1 MKLEDI
7 LLARE
12 RAAAMLKAAGI
23 AVTPPEV
30 ETMEVADFGL
40 GRPELFG
47 FEIVVYVN
55 NDRYCAKEI
64 ILFPRQTCP
73 EHRHP
78 RVDARNTG
86 KRETFRCRWGEV
98 FLYTEGEPAVD
109 PKAILAENRKRR
121 FSAWHEI
128 VLRPGDQHT
137 LEPDSLHWFQA
148 GDGGAILSEFSST
161 STDENDVWTDPN
173 IRRRPTF
180 D

>member
-1 MKLEDI
+1 MKLEDVRG
-7 LLARE
+7 ARE

-23 AVTPPEV
+23 AVTPLEA

-40 GRPELFG
+40 ERPELFG
-47 FEIVVYVN
+47 FEIVVYEN

-78 RVDARNTG
+78 PVDARNAG

-98 FLYTEGEPAVD
+98 FLYTEGNPAAP
-109 PKAILAENRKRR
+109 PKAVLPDDEQRH
-121 FSAWHEI
+121 FTAWHET
-128 VLRPGDQHT
+128 VLRPGDQLT
-137 LEPDSLHWFQA
+137 LQPDSLHWFQA
-148 GDGGAILSEFSST
+148 GDRGAILSEFSST
-161 STDENDVWTDPN
+161 STDENDIWTNPA
-173 IRRRPTF
+173 IRRMPTI